1 MPEVWFFLV
10 AFMVAMYFVL
20 DGFDLGAAMVR
31 PFVART
37 DEERARVFA
46 AIGPYWDGN
55 EVWLVAAGGTSLCVF
70 PAAFASVFGG
80 LYIPLF
86 MVLWG
91 LLVRGVSI
99 EFRHLSH
106 DALWV
111 SFWDFTF
118 VVSGA
123 VLSLLFGVAV
133 GNLLRGFPLGDDG
146 AFELDLFSGS
156 RPAVLDP
163 YTLLVGVSVT
173 LAFALQGAAFLAWKT
188 DGDLG
193 ERAARLRKWL
203 TVAVAVAFVVTFF
216 ATHKVRPELGAAFLG
231 RPVGWL
237 FVVASLVGI
246 GLAFRSTHALVGFVG
261 SSLVILGSALSLA
274 VAAFPVLVFAAARPE
289 VSIVASGE
297 AGGLRIALSW
307 WALGM
312 TLVLGYYVTVFRI
325 HRGKTPPVPE
335 EAQDQVV
342 GDGTT

>member
-31 PFVART
+31 PLVART
-37 DEERARVFA
+37 GEERARVFA

-70 PAAFASVFGG
+70 PAAFASVFAG
-80 LYIPLF
+80 LYIPMF

-91 LLVRGVSI
+91 LLVRGISI
-99 EFRHLSH
+99 ELRHLSH

-118 VVSGA
+118 VVSGI

-156 RPAVLDP
+156 RPAVLDL

-173 LAFALQGAAFLAWKT
+173 LALALQGAAFLAWKT
-188 DGDLG
+188 DGAMG
-193 ERAARLRKWL
+193 ERSARLRKWL
-203 TVAVAVAFVVTFF
+203 TVAVAIAFLGTFF
-216 ATHKVRPELGAAFLG
+216 ATHRVRPELGAAFLG
-231 RPVGWL
+231 RPLGWP
-237 FVVASLVGI
+237 FVLASVAGFV
-246 GLAFRSTHALVGFVG
+246 LAFRSAGLRGFLG
-261 SSLVILGSALSLA
+261 SSLIILGSAVSLA

-289 VSIVASGE
+289 VSIVAGGE
-297 AGGLRIALSW
+297 ASGLRIALSW
-307 WALGM
+307 WLLGM
-312 TLVLGYYVTVFRI
+312 ALVAGYYVTLFRI
-325 HRGKTPPVPE
+325 HRGKTPRVPE
-335 EAQDQVV
+335 EVPEPV
-342 GDGTT
+342 EGDGSV

>member
-37 DEERARVFA
+37 GEERARVFA

-70 PAAFASVFGG
+70 PAAFASVFAG
-80 LYIPLF
+80 LYIPMF

-91 LLVRGVSI
+91 LLVRGISI
-99 EFRHLSH
+99 ELRHLSH

-118 VVSGA
+118 VVSGV

-156 RPAVLDP
+156 RPAVLDL

-173 LAFALQGAAFLAWKT
+173 LALALQGAAFLAWKT
-188 DGDLG
+188 DGAMG
-193 ERAARLRKWL
+193 ERSARLRKWL
-203 TVAVAVAFVVTFF
+203 TVAVAIAFLGTFF
-216 ATHKVRPELGAAFLG
+216 ATHRVRPELGAAFLG
-231 RPVGWL
+231 RPLGWP
-237 FVVASLVGI
+237 FVLISVAGFA
-246 GLAFRSTHALVGFVG
+246 LAFRSAGLRGFLG
-261 SSLVILGSALSLA
+261 SSLIILGSAVSLA

-289 VSIVASGE
+289 VSIVAGGE
-297 AGGLRIALSW
+297 PGGLRIALSW
-307 WALGM
+307 WVLGM
-312 TLVLGYYVTVFRI
+312 VLVAGYYVTIFRI
-325 HRGKTPPVPE
+325 HRGKTPRVPE
-335 EAQDQVV
+335 EAPEPVE